1 MLTNLPIPY
10 DFCVGVLLG
19 AFFVIVQLGRLI
31 VCSSIHDAA
40 PRYLLLLPL
49 VADYLLITIIII
61 VRTGPAAQPPTC
73 RPAAST
79 PSTLHTL
86 DTGHVKLVS
95 KLQ

>member
-1 MLTNLPIPY
+1 MLTNLSIPY
-10 DFCVGVLLG
+10 DFCVGAVG
-19 AFFVIVQLGRLI
+19 AFFVIVQLFRLI

-40 PRYLLLLPL
+40 PRYLLLLLPP